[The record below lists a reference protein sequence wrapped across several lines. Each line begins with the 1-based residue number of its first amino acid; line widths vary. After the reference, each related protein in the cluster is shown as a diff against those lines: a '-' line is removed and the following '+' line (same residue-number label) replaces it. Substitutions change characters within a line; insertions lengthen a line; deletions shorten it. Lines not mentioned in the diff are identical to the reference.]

1 MGTEKK
7 GDFEVRRQLLQ
18 MEMLYEIGVAINESL
33 DLTHVGEEILQ
44 RAVVMVDAR
53 GGALL
58 LREEGGDGVRLVGQI
73 GMGEDT
79 EEVLRMAEVE
89 EAWGQAELVQ
99 KEMDGHRWKHLCLV
113 PLESGQVVNG
123 LLVVADREHR
133 GGEVGPFS
141 ENDES
146 LLHSFAYQAG
156 AALHNARLHH
166 NLEEAYEQLQIA
178 QGKLAQMEQLRAL
191 GDLAADLAHT
201 MAHVMGII
209 IGRADM
215 YLNFKKDPEK
225 TIRAIMEAAEN
236 GQEVISR
243 IRQFTR
249 LGVGKKRE
257 ERDINELIEEA
268 VAEVGDLWHQR
279 HGEDGPDIEWKI
291 ELGELP
297 KTFVNPTD
305 MREVFVNLLLN
316 GLEAMPGGGQVVVE
330 TREQEG
336 ELEIEVRDTGDG
348 MADEVKEQIFQPFYT
363 TKEEVGTGLGLSIVY
378 RIIDDHGGEIE
389 VQSAPRQG
397 TCFAIQLPVNAEAPA
412 KSGEGKDGESGLDR

>member
-1 MGTEKK
+1 
-7 GDFEVRRQLLQ
+7 

-33 DLTHVGEEILQ
+33 DPTHVADEILQ

-58 LREEGGDGVRLVGQI
+58 VRDEGEDGARLVGQI
-73 GMGEDT
+73 GMGEDM
-79 EEVLRMAEVE
+79 EEVLKLAEVE
-89 EAWGQAELVQ
+89 EAWGQTELVQ

-113 PLESGQVVNG
+113 PLESGQMVNG
-123 LLVVADREHR
+123 LLIIADREHR
-133 GGEVGPFS
+133 GGKVGSFS

-178 QGKLAQMEQLRAL
+178 QRKLAQMEQLRAL
-191 GDLAADLAHT
+191 GDLAADLAHA
-201 MAHVMGII
+201 MAHIMGII

-215 YLNFKKDPEK
+215 YLNFKRDPEQ
-225 TIRAIMEAAEN
+225 TIRGIMEAAEN
-236 GQEVISR
+236 GQEVINR

-257 ERDINELIEEA
+257 ERDINQLMEEA
-268 VAEVGDLWHQR
+268 VAEVGDLWHKR
-279 HGEDGPDIEWKI
+279 HGENGPDIEWQI
-291 ELGELP
+291 ELGELS

-316 GLEAMPGGGQVVVE
+316 GLEAMPEGGRIQVE
-330 TREQEG
+330 TSEQEKG
-336 ELEIEVRDTGDG
+336 LSIQVADTGIG
-348 MADEVKEQIFQPFYT
+348 MDEETKEQIFQPFYT

-378 RIIDDHGGEIE
+378 RIVDDHGGEID
-389 VQSAPRQG
+389 VQSALGQG
-397 TCFAIQLPVNAEAPA
+397 TRFAIQLPIIAEAPPE
-412 KSGEGKDGESGLDR
+412 SGEGKDGESDLDR

>member
-1 MGTEKK
+1 MGIEEQS
-7 GDFEVRRQLLQ
+7 DFEVRRQLLQ

-33 DLTHVGEEILQ
+33 DPTHVADEILQ

-58 LREEGGDGVRLVGQI
+58 VREEGEGEVRLVGQI
-73 GMGEDT
+73 GMGEDM
-79 EEVLRMAEVE
+79 EEVLKLTEVE

-113 PLESGQVVNG
+113 PLESGQEVNG

-133 GGEVGPFS
+133 GGAVGPFS

-166 NLEEAYEQLQIA
+166 NLEEAYEELQIA
-178 QGKLAQMEQLRAL
+178 QRKLAQMEQLRAL
-191 GDLAADLAHT
+191 GDLAADLAHA

-215 YLNFKKDPEK
+215 YLNFQRDPEK
-225 TIRAIMEAAEN
+225 TIQGIMAAAEN

-243 IRQFTR
+243 IQQCTR

-257 ERDINELIEEA
+257 ARDINELMEEA
-268 VAEVGDLWHQR
+268 VVEVRDLWHQR
-279 HGEDGPDIEWKI
+279 HGEDGPDIEWQI
-291 ELGELP
+291 ELGELSE
-297 KTFVNPTD
+297 TFINPTD

-316 GLEAMPGGGQVVVE
+316 GLEAMPEGGQVAVE
-330 TREQEG
+330 TREQGG
-336 ELEIEVRDTGDG
+336 ELGIEVRDTGDG
-348 MADEVKEQIFQPFYT
+348 MTDEVKDQIFQPFYT
-363 TKEEVGTGLGLSIVY
+363 TKEEMGTGLGLSIVY
-378 RIIDDHGGEIE
+378 RIIDDHGGEID
-389 VQSAPRQG
+389 VQSAPGQG
-397 TCFAIQLPVNAEAPA
+397 TRFAIKLPVNAEAPA
-412 KSGEGKDGESGLDR
+412 ESGEGKDGESDLDR

>member
-1 MGTEKK
+1 MGIEEQS
-7 GDFEVRRQLLQ
+7 DFEVRRQLLQ
-18 MEMLYEIGVAINESL
+18 MEMLYEIGVAINGSL
-33 DLTHVGEEILQ
+33 DPTQVGDEILQ

-58 LREEGGDGVRLVGQI
+58 VI

-79 EEVLRMAEVE
+79 EEVLKLAEVE

-99 KEMDGHRWKHLCLV
+99 KEMVGHSWKHLCLV

-123 LLVVADREHR
+123 LLIVADRERR

-166 NLEEAYEQLQIA
+166 NLEEAYEELQIA
-178 QGKLAQMEQLRAL
+178 QRKLAQMEQLRAL
-191 GDLAADLAHT
+191 GDLAADLAHA
-201 MAHVMGII
+201 MAHIMGII

-215 YLNFKKDPEK
+215 YLNFKRDPEK
-225 TIRAIMEAAEN
+225 TIQGIMEAAEN

-243 IRQFTR
+243 IQQFTR

-257 ERDINELIEEA
+257 KRDINKLVEEA
-268 VAEVGDLWHQR
+268 VAEVRDLWHQR
-279 HGEDGPDIEWKI
+279 HGEDGPEIKWQI
-291 ELGELP
+291 ELGELSES
-297 KTFVNPTD
+297 FVNPTD
-305 MREVFVNLLLN
+305 LREVFVNLVLN
-316 GLEAMPGGGQVVVE
+316 GLEAMPEGGQVGVR
-330 TREQEG
+330 TSEQEG
-336 ELEIEVRDTGDG
+336 KLGIEVSDTGVG
-348 MADEVKEQIFQPFYT
+348 MGEEEKGQIFQPFFT
-363 TKEEVGTGLGLSIVY
+363 TKETVGTGLGLSIVY

-389 VQSAPRQG
+389 AQSVLGEG
-397 TCFAIQLPVNAEAPA
+397 TRFAIQLPVNAEPPP
-412 KSGEGKDGESGLDR
+412 KSEEGEDGESDLDR